1 MSAPVTGSPLR
12 TPLRPLARIL
22 DARAKGENPDAI
34 ERENLR
40 LRHEEMRDRARVRAE
55 GRILVLGLFFAVAFS
70 TIGLKMWMVAESEP
84 AEPRTAYAGSQIVA
98 QRGDIV
104 DRQGRVLATNLD
116 TFALYAHPQQ
126 MVEPKRA
133 AQELAAIFPD
143 LNEERLVKDF
153 TGSRRFVWIR
163 RTISPEQRQAVHDI
177 GEPGLL
183 FGPREM
189 RLYPNGALASHILGG
204 ATYGD
209 EGVAAA
215 EIKGTAG
222 IERAFNDY
230 LTDPANGGKPLELS
244 LDLTVQS
251 AVEQVLNGGMR
262 LMNAKGA
269 AAVLMDVKTG
279 EIISMASLPDFDPND
294 RPHPPTQGHPDDS
307 PLFNR
312 AVQGVYEL
320 GSTFKIFTVAQALD
334 MGLVRPET
342 MIDIR
347 GPIRWGRFAIK
358 DFHNYGKE
366 LSVSD
371 IIIESSNIG
380 TARIAEQIG
389 PERQKQF
396 LADLG
401 LFEPTPVELSE
412 APGGQ
417 PLYQTNWSDLT
428 TMTVSYGHGMSVSPL
443 HLAAAYATIANNGKR
458 VRPTLL
464 RQKVPQ
470 DGPQVI
476 SPTAARQAQIML
488 RQVVTDGTA
497 SYAKNPFY
505 AIGGKTGSA
514 DKPKPTGG
522 YYKDKTITTFASM
535 FPADDPRYVLTVTLD
550 EGVETSGDQPR
561 RTAGW
566 TVVPIA
572 AELVTRIGPLLG
584 LRPEIAPVPLAD
596 ITLTSN

>member
-1 MSAPVTGSPLR
+1 MSDTPLR
-12 TPLRPLARIL
+12 IPLRPLARIL

-55 GRILVLGLFFAVAFS
+55 GRILVLGVVFTLAFL

-84 AEPRTAYAGSQIVA
+84 AEPRTSFAGAGIVA

-116 TFALYAHPQQ
+116 TFSLYAHPHQ
-126 MVEPKRA
+126 MVEPRRA
-133 AQELAAIFPD
+133 AKELAAIFPD
-143 LNEERLVKDF
+143 LNEERMIKDF

-163 RTISPEQRQAVHDI
+163 RKISPEQRQAVHDL

-189 RLYPNGALASHILGG
+189 RLYPNGAIAAHILGG
-204 ATYGD
+204 AGYGE

-222 IERAFNDY
+222 VERAFNDY
-230 LTDPANGGKPLELS
+230 LTDPANGGRPLQLS
-244 LDLTVQS
+244 LDLTVQAAS
-251 AVEQVLNGGMR
+251 EEVLYGGMR

-269 AAVLMDVKTG
+269 TSILMDVHTG
-279 EIISMASLPDFDPND
+279 EIISLVSLPDFDPND
-294 RPHPPTQGHPDDS
+294 RPHPPTEGHPDDS

-320 GSTFKIFTVAQALD
+320 GSTFKIFAVAQALD
-334 MGLVRPET
+334 LGIATPDT
-342 MIDIR
+342 MVDIR
-347 GPIRWGRFAIK
+347 GPIRWGRHTIK
-358 DFHNYGKE
+358 DFHWYGKE

-371 IIIESSNIG
+371 IIIKSSNIG
-380 TARIAEQIG
+380 TARLAEEIG
-389 PERQKQF
+389 SDRQKQL

-401 LFEPTPVELSE
+401 LFEATPVELSE
-412 APGGQ
+412 APSGA
-417 PLYQTNWSDLT
+417 PLIQKNWSDLT
-428 TMTVSYGHGMSVSPL
+428 TMTVSFGHGMSISPL
-443 HLAAAYATIANNGKR
+443 HLASAYATIANDGKR

-464 RQKVPQ
+464 RQSVPQ
-470 DGPQVI
+470 DGPQVF
-476 SPTAARQAQIML
+476 SASAARQAQHML
-488 RQVVTDGTA
+488 RQVVTEGTA
-497 SYAKNPFY
+497 SFADIDFY
-505 AIGGKTGSA
+505 SVAGKTGTA

-522 YYKDKTITTFASM
+522 YYKEKTISTFASM
-535 FPADDPRYVLTVTLD
+535 FPADNPQYVLIVTLD
-550 EGVETSGDQPR
+550 EAVETSGEDPR

-566 TVVPIA
+566 TATPVA
-572 AELVTRIGPLLG
+572 AEMITRIGPLLG
-584 LRPEIAPVPLAD
+584 LRPEIAPTPLAD